1 MCFCASLWLNS
12 SVKAYEFVTVWRVK
26 APIESIWNE
35 IYHSSEWPAWWKGV
49 ESVVEVRKG
58 DERGV
63 GSIHRYTWKSKL
75 PYRLSF
81 DMQTI
86 RIEPPQLLEGIAI
99 GELEGRGLWQLST
112 DGSETIVRYDWNVET
127 TKRWMN
133 LLAPIARPVFEWNHN
148 VVMNWGAEGLG
159 KRLGVSVIAQQT

>member
-1 MCFCASLWLNS
+1 MK
-12 SVKAYEFVTVWRVK
+12 VYDFVTIWRVK
-26 APIESIWNE
+26 APVETVWNE
-35 IYHSSEWPAWWKGV
+35 IYHSSEWPTWWKGV

-63 GSIHRYTWKSKL
+63 GSVHRYTWKSKL

-81 DMQTI
+81 DMQTT
-86 RIEPPQLLEGIAI
+86 RVEPPLLLEGKAI

-112 DGSETIVRYDWNVET
+112 DGSDTNVRYDWNVAT

-133 LLAPIARPVFEWNHN
+133 LLSPIARPLFEWNHN
-148 VVMNWGAEGLG
+148 VVMSWGAQGLG
-159 KRLGVSVIAQQT
+159 KRLGVAVIEEKR